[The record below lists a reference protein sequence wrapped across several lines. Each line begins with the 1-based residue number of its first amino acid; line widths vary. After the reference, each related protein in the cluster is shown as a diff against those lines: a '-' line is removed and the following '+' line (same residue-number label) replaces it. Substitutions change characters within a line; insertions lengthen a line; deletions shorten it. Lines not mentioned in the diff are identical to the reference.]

1 MSKKQ
6 EGEFMKISNFFK
18 FVAKTA
24 TVAVAVG
31 SIAYIVKDV
40 MDKKASD
47 NFDDTWDD
55 DFDDD
60 FDDMFDDE
68 DDAEE
73 VVANREYVKI
83 DPSKMAGLYSPNS
96 SSNCFAFSTSLFV
109 PIPSK

>member
-1 MSKKQ
+1 
-6 EGEFMKISNFFK
+6 MKISKFFK

-47 NFDDTWDD
+47 NFDDDWDD

-60 FDDMFDDE
+60 FEDMFDDKDE
-68 DDAEE
+68 EVDEE

-83 DPSKMAGLYSPNS
+83 DPSKMAAET
-96 SSNCFAFSTSLFV
+96 CEE
-109 PIPSK
+109 

>member
-1 MSKKQ
+1 MRKKQ
-6 EGEFMKISNFFK
+6 EGEFMKIGNFFK

-40 MDKKASD
+40 MDKKSSD
-47 NFDDTWDD
+47 NFDDDWDE

-68 DDAEE
+68 DIEDDAEE
-73 VVANREYVKI
+73 VVANREYVTI
-83 DPSKMAGLYSPNS
+83 DPSKMAAET
-96 SSNCFAFSTSLFV
+96 CEE
-109 PIPSK
+109 

>member
-1 MSKKQ
+1 
-6 EGEFMKISNFFK
+6 MKISNLFK

-73 VVANREYVKI
+73 VIANREYVKI
-83 DPSKMAGLYSPNS
+83 DPSKMAAET
-96 SSNCFAFSTSLFV
+96 CEE
-109 PIPSK
+109 